1 MERKELFE
9 WAKEIYGA
17 EPDYPWNDWNCVL
30 RHKNNKKWFAL
41 VIEVNAKKLGLQ
53 EDKTVDVLN
62 IKCDPMMIGSLRMK
76 EGFFPAYHMNK
87 KRWLSVILDEQEDF
101 DEKLSELVQKS
112 FNLTASQKKKSKLK
126 TQSVV
131 R

>member
-1 MERKELFE
+1 M
-9 WAKEIYGA
+9 
-17 EPDYPWNDWNCVL
+17 V
-30 RHKNNKKWFAL
+30 
-41 VIEVNAKKLGLQ
+41 VEVNAKKLGLQ

-87 KRWLSVILDEQEDF
+87 ENWISILLDSTVSADEIKPLLELSYQ
-101 DEKLSELVQKS
+101 
-112 FNLTASQKKKSKLK
+112 LT
-126 TQSVV
+126 

>member
-1 MERKELFE
+1 
-9 WAKEIYGA
+9 
-17 EPDYPWNDWNCVL
+17 
-30 RHKNNKKWFAL
+30 
-41 VIEVNAKKLGLQ
+41 
-53 EDKTVDVLN
+53 
-62 IKCDPMMIGSLRMK
+62 
-76 EGFFPAYHMNK
+76 MNK